1 MSNKKKNFEE
11 SDWSDWSDNSD
22 WSEFAQSLE
31 KNHNCS
37 KCKCNISL
45 IEHNMKTLSCYHN
58 YCIKCYD
65 DDKFTFCTVC
75 SIQVKKE
82 KKIKPTIQQIK
93 LPINP
98 TIPQINPNQQFRP
111 TINPTIN
118 PSRISAPGINV
129 YSFALNPLDHQP
141 TGTMNLSRLDNV
153 TFNLN
158 LNNSLDPTLNPTLDP
173 TLGPSNY
180 GRRIVVMEEPEE
192 SDMINLAN
200 QRMVSELKRLT
211 GNDQLFARKT

>member
-11 SDWSDWSDNSD
+11 FDWSDNSD

-58 YCIKCYD
+58 YCYKCYD

-75 SIQVKKE
+75 SMQFKKE
-82 KKIKPTIQQIK
+82 KKNQPTIQQIK

-98 TIPQINPNQQFRP
+98 TIPLINPNQQFRP

-118 PSRISAPGINV
+118 SSRIPAPGINV

-141 TGTMNLSRLDNV
+141 TGTCDMSRIDNA
-153 TFNLN
+153 TLN
-158 LNNSLDPTLNPTLDP
+158 LIFNNSTIDPTPNPTPNP
-173 TLGPSNY
+173 TIGPSNY
-180 GRRIVVMEEPEE
+180 GRRIAVMGEPEQ
-192 SDMINLAN
+192 SDMDLAN
-200 QRMVSELKRLT
+200 QRMVLELKRLT
-211 GNDQLFARKT
+211 GNDQLFTRRT